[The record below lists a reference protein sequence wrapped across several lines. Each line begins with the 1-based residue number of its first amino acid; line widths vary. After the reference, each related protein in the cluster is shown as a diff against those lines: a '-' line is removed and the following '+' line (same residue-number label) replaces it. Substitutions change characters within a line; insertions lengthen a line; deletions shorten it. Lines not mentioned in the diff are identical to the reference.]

1 MLAWGMSA
9 VALSA
14 IAAASVL
21 AAINP
26 PISTT
31 EAPESALSGFIWVA
45 SWIGFGLVGALVIS
59 SRPRNRIGWLL
70 VGITFSLGL
79 TLFASAYARY
89 ALVTNPDPLPLG
101 PAFAWLASWLSV
113 AVPSLAVLLILS
125 FPSGDVSTSLGRY
138 VLRLFL
144 ALAAVDAL
152 AFAFRPGP
160 VEGDTPPNNP
170 LGIEGAG
177 PVLNSIVEAMGTALA
192 ILGLLAVIDLAIRF
206 RQARGAERQ
215 QFRWFVAAVA
225 TFPILFLSAIFLEEQ
240 VIGYEGFD
248 PVVLAFFLCG
258 NGVAVAIGV
267 AITRHGLYEIDRIIS
282 RTVSYGLLTAAT
294 AGIYLGAVSLLSSIL
309 PTQGQVAVAG
319 STLLTAAVFNPLRR
333 RLQVIIDRRFNRAR
347 FDREA
352 TLEEFSRRLANE
364 LALRDVA
371 TELVAL
377 TRTAMEPAQLSVWL
391 RDVRLDRPSGRMPG
405 SST

>member
-1 MLAWGMSA
+1 
-9 VALSA
+9 
-14 IAAASVL
+14 
-21 AAINP
+21 
-26 PISTT
+26 
-31 EAPESALSGFIWVA
+31 
-45 SWIGFGLVGALVIS
+45 
-59 SRPRNRIGWLL
+59 
-70 VGITFSLGL
+70 
-79 TLFASAYARY
+79 
-89 ALVTNPDPLPLG
+89 
-101 PAFAWLASWLSV
+101 
-113 AVPSLAVLLILS
+113 
-125 FPSGDVSTSLGRY
+125 
-138 VLRLFL
+138 
-144 ALAAVDAL
+144 
-152 AFAFRPGP
+152 
-160 VEGDTPPNNP
+160 
-170 LGIEGAG
+170 
-177 PVLNSIVEAMGTALA
+177 
-192 ILGLLAVIDLAIRF
+192 
-206 RQARGAERQ
+206 
-215 QFRWFVAAVA
+215 
-225 TFPILFLSAIFLEEQ
+225 
-240 VIGYEGFD
+240 
-248 PVVLAFFLCG
+248 
-258 NGVAVAIGV
+258 VAIGV

-377 TRTAMEPAQLSVWL
+377 TRTAMEPAQLSVWV